1 MKKTLFIGF
10 CLLGTALTANTQLKV
25 ISDGSV
31 YIKCDTVYG
40 RTDVNIGCRRNG
52 MTYLYDNYYK
62 TGLRTYAYN
71 TESYGHC
78 IGVFGEARLSNT
90 AQWWKSVGVKGI
102 GGGAHTGYNI
112 GVSGSIHTNAGGTGI
127 FGANQDNASVS
138 FSDNYAG
145 YFYGPVHIEGLITA
159 TSGLYNPSDMRLKHD
174 VVAVEDN
181 ETEKGS
187 TLENLTSLKVLE
199 YGLRTPQQ
207 EAIAKMPDSM
217 KPTGEDP
224 NPDIRHYGVSAQ
236 ALKEMYP
243 DLVHEGEDGFLSVNY
258 VEMVPLLL
266 RSVQELKAKVEALTG
281 KYEADGDAA
290 SRRESCLSNSA
301 EITTAASADTRVSP
315 INAVLY
321 QNTPNPFN
329 AQTEIRFSL
338 PDNAPS
344 SYIYIF
350 DMTGKM
356 QKQIPVDPGQQ
367 SVTINGYELSAGIY
381 LYSLV
386 VGGKEIDT
394 KRMILSK

>member
-1 MKKTLFIGF
+1 MKSTGMLFIGL
-10 CLLGTALTANTQLKV
+10 CLLGTALTASAQLKV

-31 YIKCDTVYG
+31 HIKCDSVYG
-40 RTDVNIGCRRNG
+40 RTDVNIGNRIPG
-52 MTYLYDNYYK
+52 MTYLYDYYYK
-62 TGLRTYAYN
+62 TGLRTFAYN
-71 TESYGHC
+71 TESNGHC
-78 IGVFGEARLSNT
+78 IGVFGEARLSNS
-90 AQWWKSVGVKGI
+90 AQWWKSIGVKGV
-102 GGGAHTGYNI
+102 GGGAHAGYNI
-112 GVSGSIHTNAGGTGI
+112 GVSGSIHTNAGGVGI
-127 FGANQDNASVS
+127 FGANQDNVS
-138 FSDNYAG
+138 LSLSGNYAG

-181 ETEKGS
+181 EAEKGS

-207 EAIAKMPDSM
+207 EAIAKMPEDM
-217 KPTGEDP
+217 KPTGDDP

-236 ALKEMYP
+236 DLKELYP
-243 DLVHEGEDGFLSVNY
+243 DLVHEGEDGYLSVNY

-266 RSVQELKAKVEALTG
+266 RSVQELKAELDVLKG
-281 KYEADGDAA
+281 KEGDGV
-290 SRRESCLSNSA
+290 R
-301 EITTAASADTRVSP
+301 TARSEASALQTTDIAKSVASK
-315 INAVLY
+315 AVLY
-321 QNTPNPFN
+321 QNTPNPFT

-344 SYIYIF
+344 SFIYIF

-356 QKQIPVDPGQQ
+356 QKQIPVNPSQQ
-367 SVTINGYELSAGIY
+367 SVTINDYELSAGIY

-386 VGGKEIDT
+386 VGGQEIDT

>member
-10 CLLGTALTANTQLKV
+10 CLLGTALTANAQLKV

-71 TESYGHC
+71 TESNGHC
-78 IGVFGEARLSNT
+78 IGVFGEARLSNS
-90 AQWWKSVGVKGI
+90 AQWWKSVGVKGV

-112 GVSGSIHTNAGGTGI
+112 GVSGSIHTNAGGAGI
-127 FGANQDNASVS
+127 FGANQDNTSVS

-174 VVAVEDN
+174 VVSMEDK
-181 ETEKGS
+181 EAEKGS

-207 EAIAKMPDSM
+207 DAIAALPDSM

-236 ALKEMYP
+236 ALKELYP
-243 DLVHEGEDGFLSVNY
+243 DLVHEGEDGYLSVNY

-281 KYEADGDAA
+281 KYEADGDAT
-290 SRRESCLSNSA
+290 SRREFRLSNSA

-321 QNTPNPFN
+321 QNTPNPFT

-386 VGGKEIDT
+386 VGGQEIDT

>member
-1 MKKTLFIGF
+1 MLFIGL
-10 CLLGTALTANTQLKV
+10 CLLGTALTANAQLKV

-71 TESYGHC
+71 TESNGHC
-78 IGVFGEARLSNT
+78 IGVFGEARLSNS
-90 AQWWKSVGVKGI
+90 AQWWKSVGVKGV

-112 GVSGSIHTNAGGTGI
+112 GVSGSIHTNAGGAGI

-174 VVAVEDN
+174 VVTMEDK
-181 ETEKGS
+181 EAEKGS

-207 EAIAKMPDSM
+207 DAIAALPDSM

-243 DLVHEGEDGFLSVNY
+243 DLVHEGEDGYLSVNY

-266 RSVQELKAKVEALTG
+266 RSLQELKIRVQELEG
-281 KYEADGDAA
+281 KDGDDVGAGPVPA
-290 SRRESCLSNSA
+290 RSE
-301 EITTAASADTRVSP
+301 ASALQTTDIAKNLASK
-315 INAVLY
+315 AVLY
-321 QNTPNPFN
+321 QNTPNPFT

-386 VGGKEIDT
+386 VGGQEIDT